1 MLMSF
6 RILKPLDLIVFS
18 YLLLSWILFF
28 LIDGGS
34 DQIVRATMFRLIVV
48 AIMTIIIV
56 YRRKRIL
63 NFLRI
68 FFPFILI
75 AYLYSETDI
84 LNNLILGEDL
94 DKQAIAL
101 EEFLFGM
108 QPALL
113 FSRRVPYSWFS
124 ELMFMGYFSYYLL
137 VIGIPVY
144 IYQKVD
150 LKKGEQFAFIIITS
164 FLIYYLIFIILPVAG
179 PQYYFGSNELSVP
192 KGYLFEP
199 AIRLIQSLGERPTA
213 AFPSSHVSICLMLV
227 WGCRKYAIH
236 LLRLIL
242 PIAFIMILSTVYIGA
257 HYAIDVIAAFILT
270 PALYLISSKLYLFLS
285 TRISLRAK

>member
-1 MLMSF
+1 MSF